1 MLVRRTTARLQ
12 FATQTAS
19 NGDHDNEHA
28 CTLVSK
34 SGQCAVCI
42 FTIMHAQ
49 QRPSNLMA
57 KPVKLSSVAATCV
70 APTLVE
76 IIQVA
81 GWRKALTVLRRR
93 ICKCIGGRIRRGGS
107 GRVGRGIGGR
117 ICRAIR
123 GRIRGNIRR
132 RIRRS
137 ASQLQCWRHVAHRA
151 RDEALH
157 AVTAQAE

>member
-1 MLVRRTTARLQ
+1 MRRTTARLQ
-12 FATQTAS
+12 FATQSAS

-42 FTIMHAQ
+42 STIMHAQ
-49 QRPSNLMA
+49 QRRSNLLA
-57 KPVKLSSVAATCV
+57 KPLKLSSVAATCV

-76 IIQVA
+76 IIQVV

-93 ICKCIGGRIRRGGS
+93 ICRCIGGRIRRGGSGRIGRGGS

-117 ICRAIR
+117 ICRDIR
-123 GRIRGNIRR
+123 GRIRG
-132 RIRRS
+132 S
-137 ASQLQCWRHVAHRA
+137 ASQLQCWRHVARRA